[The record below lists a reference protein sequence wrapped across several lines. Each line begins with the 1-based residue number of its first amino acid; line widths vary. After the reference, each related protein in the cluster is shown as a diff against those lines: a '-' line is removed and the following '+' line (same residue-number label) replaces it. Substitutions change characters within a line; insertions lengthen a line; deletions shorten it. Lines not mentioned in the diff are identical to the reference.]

1 MPRASLLVFIAA
13 AVFALF
19 AILASYTTLFASIT
33 ASPPLR
39 THFLRTMVN
48 SSSLGDV
55 YFLSHGGPPSVEQ
68 TESPPYKAW
77 RKFGKTITAN
87 PPKGI
92 VVVSAHWE
100 SDQGLNTVNSNIL
113 NPLIYDFYGF
123 PKHFYQLKFASKADP
138 ELQEKV
144 VGALKEGGIP
154 LSRADRG
161 LDHGVWIP
169 FKAAF
174 GEDTTFPLVQVS
186 LPASADPVES
196 IKLGQALSKL
206 RAQGYAIVGT
216 GQVVHNLRD
225 LCEFNLDLDKL
236 SSTEMLLV
244 SGKGLPYTGPFLKDT
259 SKALS
264 SSDYVSATLDLTK
277 HPLYKK
283 AHPTDEHFFPLL
295 VAVGATSSSDQIEEI
310 YKGVVDIGGRTVEND
325 GLGWGMWRWTSAA

>member
-1 MPRASLLVFIAA
+1 MPRASLLLFITA
-13 AVFALF
+13 AVVALF

-33 ASPPLR
+33 ASPALR

-48 SSSLGDV
+48 SSTLGDV
-55 YFLSHGGPPSVEQ
+55 YFLSHGGPPMVEQ
-68 TESPPYKAW
+68 TEAPPYKAW
-77 RKFGKTITAN
+77 RKFGKIIEAN

-100 SDQGLNTVNSNIL
+100 NDQGLKTGVVVNSNVL
-113 NPLIYDFYGF
+113 NPLIYDFHGF
-123 PKHFYQLKFASKADP
+123 PKRFYQLKFASKAEP

-186 LPASADPVES
+186 LPASANPVES

-216 GQVVHNLRD
+216 GQVVHNIRD
-225 LCEFNLDLDKL
+225 LF
-236 SSTEMLLV
+236 
-244 SGKGLPYTGPFLKDT
+244 SGKGLPYTGPFLEDT

-264 SSDYVSATLDLTK
+264 SSDCVSATLDLTK

-295 VAVGATSSSDQIEEI
+295 VAVGATSSSDHIEEI

>member
-1 MPRASLLVFIAA
+1 
-13 AVFALF
+13 
-19 AILASYTTLFASIT
+19 
-33 ASPPLR
+33 
-39 THFLRTMVN
+39 MVN
-48 SSSLGDV
+48 SSTLGDV

-77 RKFGKTITAN
+77 RKFGKIIEAN

-92 VVVSAHWE
+92 VAVSAHWE
-100 SDQGLNTVNSNIL
+100 NEQDLRTGVVVNSNSS
-113 NPLIYDFYGF
+113 NPLIYDFYNF
-123 PKHFYQLKFASKADP
+123 PKHFYQLKFASKAEP

-154 LSRADRG
+154 VSRADRG

-169 FKAAF
+169 FRGAF
-174 GEDTTFPLVQVS
+174 GEGTHFPLVQVS

-225 LCEFNLDLDKL
+225 LI
-236 SSTEMLLV
+236 
-244 SGKGLPYTGPFLKDT
+244 SGQSLPYTTLFLNDAA
-259 SKALS
+259 KALS
-264 SSDYVSATLDLTK
+264 SSDRLSATLDLTK

-295 VAVGATSSSDQIEEI
+295 VAVGATSASDQIEEI
-310 YKGVVDIGGRTVEND
+310 YKGVVDINGRTVEND